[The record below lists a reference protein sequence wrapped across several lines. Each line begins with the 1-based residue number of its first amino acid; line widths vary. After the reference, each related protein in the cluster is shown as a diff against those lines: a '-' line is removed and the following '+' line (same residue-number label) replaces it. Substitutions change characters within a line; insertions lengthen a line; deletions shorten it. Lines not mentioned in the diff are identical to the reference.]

1 MEDISD
7 FINLLNMVKS
17 LLYQTT
23 SQMYHP
29 ISLYLE
35 KRSIYGLQ
43 EGPYMPNAQLVK
55 NFKSGVEVLEDIGRG
70 IGTDSKLVEYDLTRY
85 LKEITV
91 DPADATPAQ
100 TVEAKRCAR
109 EQYLVVILLCAVDH
123 GRSVGRLP

>member
-1 MEDISD
+1 
-7 FINLLNMVKS
+7 
-17 LLYQTT
+17 
-23 SQMYHP
+23 
-29 ISLYLE
+29 
-35 KRSIYGLQ
+35 
-43 EGPYMPNAQLVK
+43 MPNAQLVK
-55 NFKSGVEVLEDIGRG
+55 NFKSGVEVLEDIGGG
-70 IGTDSKLVEYDLTRY
+70 IGTDSKLVKDDLTRY